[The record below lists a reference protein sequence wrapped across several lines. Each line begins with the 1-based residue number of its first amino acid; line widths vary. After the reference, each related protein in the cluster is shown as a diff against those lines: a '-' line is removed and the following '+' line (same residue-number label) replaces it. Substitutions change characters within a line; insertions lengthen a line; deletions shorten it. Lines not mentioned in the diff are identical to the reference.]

1 MSSFRVHVA
10 LAIYASFAAIA
21 WAWRHA
27 QQASAW
33 HDGAPLGTTHA
44 IALPLGLSLGALTG
58 VACLWAS
65 RVFAG
70 RTRAGRELHDAL
82 RESLMSHTRDSWSV
96 AALSLGA
103 AFGEELLFRGAM
115 LPTLRSWWGLAPAVL
130 LSTAAFAMLHVPWNR
145 RLIAWTFTAAA
156 MGLVFAGLYV
166 LTGEVLAPIAA
177 HAVINHENLHFLLR
191 PARRA
196 ATTSPR

>member
-1 MSSFRVHVA
+1 MSTFRVYVA
-10 LAIYASFAAIA
+10 LAIYAAFAAVA

-27 QQASAW
+27 QHASPL

-44 IALPLGLSLGALTG
+44 IALPLALSLGALTG
-58 VACLWAS
+58 VAGLWAS

-70 RTRAGRELHDAL
+70 RTRAGRDLDDAL
-82 RESLMSHTRDSWSV
+82 RDSLSSHARDGWSV

-103 AFGEELLFRGAM
+103 AVGEELLFRGAM
-115 LPTLRSWWGLAPAVL
+115 LPTLREHWGLLPAVL
-130 LSTAAFAMLHVPWNR
+130 LSTAAFAMLHIPWNR
-145 RLIAWTFTAAA
+145 RLIAWTAAAGA

-166 LTGEVLAPIAA
+166 LTGEVLAPVAA

-191 PARRA
+191 ARSPSRA
-196 ATTSPR
+196 T